1 MKTKKNNT
9 NGQGLS
15 IHKLLAAPFIAA
27 ASANSAMAQKQ
38 TAFLM
43 DSCFDHAIDEDT
55 EEEIYNPKMITLS
68 MTKNVISTSKGKN
81 GKYKTEQLTTN
92 FQLPILTLIPFNSLC
107 VKDVSVKF
115 DMEII
120 SQTDS
125 KSISNTNEKSSE
137 SAELKGAVSYDSS
150 TQTENQY
157 QKKNSSKLSVEM
169 NAGTIPLPVGF
180 TTILDLYTKNI
191 HSTALEEKKV

>member
-1 MKTKKNNT
+1 MKTKKNSAAAS
-9 NGQGLS
+9 QGLS
-15 IHKLLAAPFIAA
+15 IDKLLAAPFIAA
-27 ASANSAMAQKQ
+27 ANANSAMAKKQ

-43 DSCFDHAIDEDT
+43 DSCFDIEIDEKT
-55 EEEIYNPKMITLS
+55 EEEIFNPKMITLS
-68 MTKNVISTSKGKN
+68 MTKNIISESKGKRN
-81 GKYKTEQLTTN
+81 TPKIEQITTN
-92 FQLPILTLIPFNSLC
+92 FQLPILTIIPFNSLC

-125 KSISNTNEKSSE
+125 ASKTNINEKGAGN
-137 SAELKGAVSYDSS
+137 AELKGAISYDSS
-150 TQTENQY
+150 KQKEHQY
-157 QKKNSSKLSVEM
+157 QKRNSSKLSVEM

-191 HSTALEEKKV
+191 HTTTLNEK